1 MASDKMVVNESSDL
15 LETIIVI
22 SAGLVSAFIMGGS
35 YTDGILVVEWME
47 YFHQG
52 SGVTAWLGTAIV
64 GICFCGAP
72 VASLLVKRFG
82 FRKVF
87 IIASTINASALAVTS
102 FTYNIYLAMALRVLA
117 GFGLTFHFCALGPY
131 LLYRFSNQAALVQGL
146 RTASISLGILTFPF
160 IINYC
165 LKQYGWRG
173 CCLIIGG
180 IASQQCALG
189 LLFRHW
195 SNKPLPEHEENQE
208 ALLEQNNGD
217 NNKRFRDL
225 HQLDL
230 FKRKTFVACAIHCFI
245 INGGLSIIYV
255 HIVSG
260 TRVLLE
266 ISPEQARFTLSAI
279 GLSTLFAR
287 IVVSFMAKHPRI
299 DTFTL
304 YIILNILLAIQ
315 VGVIPFMKGYTAA
328 LAVSASIGF
337 LMSGFGCLF
346 VLILLEQFGREYL
359 YMSFAYSHSLGGL
372 GYLLGAPVAG
382 WIYDTTGN
390 YAVSFYCCAGLL
402 ILSVLILIPDWIVH
416 IKKLMKTD
424 RTKDHKETIISANY
438 IASLQSLA

>member
-1 MASDKMVVNESSDL
+1 MASSIVDEAAKNGNSNL

-22 SAGLVSAFIMGGS
+22 SAGLISSFIVGGN
-35 YTDGILVVEWME
+35 YVDGILVAEWVD

-52 SGVTAWLGTAIV
+52 SGVTAWLGTAII
-64 GICFCGAP
+64 GISSCGAP
-72 VASLLVKRFG
+72 IATLLIKRFG

-87 IIASTINASALAVTS
+87 FFAATINASALALTS
-102 FTYNIYLAMALRVLA
+102 FVYNIYLAIALRVLA
-117 GFGLTFHFCALGPY
+117 GCSVTFHLCSIGPY
-131 LLYRFSNQAALVQGL
+131 LANRFPNQVAIVQGL
-146 RTASISLGILTFPF
+146 RTASGSSGILAFPF

-195 SNKPLPEHEENQE
+195 SNKPLPKHEENQE
-208 ALLEQNNGD
+208 TLLEQNNGD
-217 NNKRFRDL
+217 KTRRFRDL

-230 FKRKTFVACAIHCFI
+230 FKQKMFVVFMIHIFI
-245 INGGLSIIYV
+245 IDAASSVIYV

-279 GLSTLFAR
+279 GLSILFAC
-287 IVVSFMAKHPRI
+287 IVVSLITKHPMI

-304 YIILNILLAIQ
+304 YMIMNTLLAIQ
-315 VGVIPFMKGYTAA
+315 VCVIPFMKGYVAA
-328 LAVSASIGF
+328 LTVSASIGI
-337 LMSGFGCLF
+337 LMSAHAALH
-346 VLILLEQFGREYL
+346 LLMLLELFGSEYL
-359 YMSFAYSHSLGGL
+359 YMSYSYGFFSGGF

-382 WIYDTTGN
+382 WIYDATGN
-390 YAVSFYCCAGLL
+390 YAISFYFCAGLL
-402 ILSVLILIPDWIVH
+402 ILCVLILIPEWIKH
-416 IKKLMKTD
+416 IKKPKQTD
-424 RTKDHKETIISANY
+424 ENTIEPVTPTRSESSKSI
-438 IASLQSLA
+438 